1 MRGGRW
7 KSRMSITEAW
17 RCKVLLARFVVTKA
31 EYNSGAQ
38 PMQFFRCGRHGAA
51 SCSEYGPSNI
61 AFAKAMLAT
70 ARGAVPKQISKQK
83 LQSELNASRAVC
95 RNESAEG
102 RRADE
107 VIRQP
112 EVRMVEE
119 IEELRA
125 ELDGRG
131 LLYSGVLDQREV
143 DVFVTRP
150 VQDVAA

>member
-1 MRGGRW
+1 M
-7 KSRMSITEAW
+7 
-17 RCKVLLARFVVTKA
+17 
-31 EYNSGAQ
+31 
-38 PMQFFRCGRHGAA
+38 
-51 SCSEYGPSNI
+51 
-61 AFAKAMLAT
+61 
-70 ARGAVPKQISKQK
+70 ISKQSDK
-83 LQSELNASRAVC
+83 TSRTPRTPRKEQSVVLALLLLFSWRSWRLGGFVRSEQQLQSELNASRAVG

-107 VIRQP
+107 VVRQT

-131 LLYSGVLDQREV
+131 FLYSGVLDQREV